1 MPQPQPTPSDEPL
14 SLSVRSAREA
24 ALRVLEEHRVSG
36 MWVSDLLDRVFRES
50 GLPAAERGLATELA
64 CGVVRRQGTLDAILK
79 TLVARP
85 ADQVEVA
92 LWSILRL
99 GVYQIMLLDGIPA
112 HAAVHETVELC
123 KRVGRMRWS
132 GFVNGVLRGAT
143 RLATDKFTT
152 DPGESAVP
160 VGPNRYRLLN
170 KPVFFQPDNDLA
182 AFVAGAYS
190 MPLWLVERWIKRF
203 SADELMRLAAWYN
216 SPPPLLVRANHLR
229 SSLPALVQAFN
240 EAGIKS
246 HPLVLPKDTDISS
259 SALGHLE
266 GTESLQID
274 DAPRVDQLPGFDAG
288 WFVVQ
293 DYSASRAA
301 LRLNPR
307 PGQRVWDVCAAPGGK
322 TCHLAALMENQGEI
336 LATDIRSD
344 RLETVHQNAD
354 RLGAT
359 IIRTQLVDEEGYRLP
374 AGPFDAILV
383 DVPCSNTGV
392 LGKRPEA
399 RWRITP
405 DGMRELARVQA
416 NLLGRSLERLAPGGR
431 LLYSTCSI
439 EPDENRVIVDQVL
452 KHFPQANVIEDEL
465 FVPGRPA
472 DGAYQALIDTK

>member
-1 MPQPQPTPSDEPL
+1 MPQPQPIPSDEPL

-99 GVYQIMLLDGIPA
+99 GIYQIMLLDGIPP

-152 DPGESAVP
+152 EPGESAVP
-160 VGPNRYRLLN
+160 VGPNRHRVLN
-170 KPVFFQPDNDLA
+170 KPVFFRPNEDLA

-190 MPLWLVERWIKRF
+190 MPLWLVERWMKRF
-203 SADELMRLAAWYN
+203 APDELMRLAAWYN
-216 SPPPLLVRANHLR
+216 SPPALLVRANQLR
-229 SSLPALVQAFN
+229 SSLTSLVQAFD

-246 HPLVLPKDTDISS
+246 HP
-259 SALGHLE
+259 LE

-301 LRLNPR
+301 TRLNPR

-322 TCHLAALMENQGEI
+322 SCHLAALMENQGEV

-344 RLETVHQNAD
+344 RLETVTQNAQ

-405 DGMRELARVQA
+405 DGMRELARIQA

-439 EPDENRVIVDQVL
+439 EPDENRAIVDQVL
-452 KHFPQANVIEDEL
+452 QHFPQAKVTEEEL

-472 DGAYQALIDTK
+472 DGAYQALIETK